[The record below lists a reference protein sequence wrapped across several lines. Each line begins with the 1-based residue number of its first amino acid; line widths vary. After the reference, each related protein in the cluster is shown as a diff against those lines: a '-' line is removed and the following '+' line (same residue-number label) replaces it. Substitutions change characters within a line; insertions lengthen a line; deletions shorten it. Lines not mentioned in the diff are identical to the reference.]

1 MIKPLFQR
9 ILVGYNGTKS
19 SLHAVMYAI
28 LMAKIYKCHVKVVYV
43 VDTATIKRLSLTK
56 YIVPEE
62 GDDLGGRLQQNGGS
76 YLDYASDLAKTK
88 AVKIETELLQ
98 GEIWSEIIRAADD
111 YKADLILL
119 GGKDLSNSYSSLD
132 RKLAGEQQSEI
143 IGSAH
148 CSVLVVRQK
157 YIEQLFKIA

>member
-28 LMAKIYKCHVKVVYV
+28 LMAKIYKCRVKVVYV

-62 GDDLGGRLQQNGGS
+62 G
-76 YLDYASDLAKTK
+76 
-88 AVKIETELLQ
+88 
-98 GEIWSEIIRAADD
+98 DD